1 MSFNGVDQ
9 KLPLEIKIMGIKEIP
24 EVKPGDNLADL
35 LIDVIQRQG
44 IKIMDNDVIVVTH
57 KIVSKAEG
65 RLVDLR
71 KIKPSDFALK
81 ISKRREKDPRMVEV
95 ILREA
100 KRIVR
105 MERGVI
111 IAETRHGFV
120 CANAGVDKSNVRGE
134 DTVSLLPIDPDK
146 SARQIRDEIKRRLD
160 ADVAVIICD
169 TFGRPWRE
177 GQTNVAIG
185 VAGLEPILDYR
196 GKKDSYGYT
205 LKVTAIAVADE
216 LASAAELVMGKL
228 EMVPI
233 AIIRGYQYIEGE
245 GSIKSLIRPRSRD
258 LFR

>member
-1 MSFNGVDQ
+1 MSS
-9 KLPLEIKIMGIKEIP
+9 EIRIIGIEGIP
-24 EVKPGDNLADL
+24 EVNPGNDIAS
-35 LIDVIQRQG
+35 LIANSIQKQG
-44 IKIMDNDVIVVTH
+44 IKIIDKDIIVVTH

-65 RLVDLR
+65 RLIDLK

-81 ISKRREKDPRMVEV
+81 ISKYGKKDPRMIEV

-105 MERGVI
+105 MKKGVI

-120 CANAGVDKSNVRGE
+120 CANAGVDKSNVKGK
-134 DTVSLLPIDPDK
+134 DIVSLLPINPDK
-146 SARQIRDEIKRRLD
+146 SAQLIKDGIKRKLKV
-160 ADVAVIICD
+160 DVAVIISD

-196 GKKDSYGYT
+196 GKKDNYGYT
-205 LKVTAIAVADE
+205 LKATAIAIADE

-228 EMVPI
+228 RKIPI
-233 AIIRGYQYIEGE
+233 AIIRGYKYNEGK

-258 LFR
+258 LFS